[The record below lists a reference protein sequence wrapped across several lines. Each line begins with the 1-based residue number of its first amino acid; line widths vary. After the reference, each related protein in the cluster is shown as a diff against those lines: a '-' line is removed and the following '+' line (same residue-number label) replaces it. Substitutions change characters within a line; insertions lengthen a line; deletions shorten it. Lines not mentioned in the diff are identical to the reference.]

1 MIVLIRPNQPRA
13 STWQILEA
21 AVPAGFRGTVAP
33 LDGQGQIPA
42 PNVVSAGLPG
52 ETVVPRLHHL
62 HGELMEALE
71 YAQPV
76 EEQVLQ
82 D

>member
-1 MIVLIRPNQPRA
+1 VRR
-13 STWQILEA
+13 STVRDE
-21 AVPAGFRGTVAP
+21 
-33 LDGQGQIPA
+33 IPA
-42 PNVVSAGLPG
+42 PNVVTAGLPG
-52 ETVVPRLHHL
+52 ETVVATGSIYLL
-62 HGELMEALE
+62 GELMEALE